1 MIMMIMNKKYIKCN
15 IDTEIHINT
24 GYKNKIYKQIMIQ
37 YAQNWK
43 NNLVMMFVIIQNG
56 ILKSIINDYYS
67 LKISEEQD
75 PLKLI

>member
-15 IDTEIHINT
+15 IDTEIHINI